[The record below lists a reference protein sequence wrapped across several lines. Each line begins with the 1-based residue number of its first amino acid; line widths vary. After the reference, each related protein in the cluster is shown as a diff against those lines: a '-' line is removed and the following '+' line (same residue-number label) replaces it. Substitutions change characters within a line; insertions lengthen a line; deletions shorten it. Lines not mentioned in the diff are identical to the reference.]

1 MKTTYTGTLFY
12 INNLVEATVK
22 VFIHDIIKYEDEN
35 MGHKVTY
42 TGVKSWDIIQGGEEA
57 KAIEIDAD
65 VESMDPFHEYL
76 VLHFE
81 NGDTATFRNS
91 FVDMFII

>member
-12 INNLVEATVK
+12 RNNLVDADVK
-22 VFIHDIIKYEDEN
+22 VFVHDVIKYEDEG
-35 MGHKVTY
+35 MGHKIMY
-42 TGVKSWDIIQGGEEA
+42 TGLKSWDIIQGGEEA

-65 VESMDPFHEYL
+65 EESMDPLHEYL